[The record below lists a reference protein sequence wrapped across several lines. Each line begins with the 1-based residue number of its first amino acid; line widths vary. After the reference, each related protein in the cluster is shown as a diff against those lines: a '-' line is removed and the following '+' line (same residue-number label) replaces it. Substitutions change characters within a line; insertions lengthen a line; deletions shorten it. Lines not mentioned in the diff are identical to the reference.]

1 MNLTRMKRPGLLAGA
16 IVLPVVMVVVLGV
29 LSSAVVAGPE
39 DVAATGKTVVE
50 QPERAVPVA
59 AQSASAQE
67 GFVLRFDPVQESF
80 ETFRVP
86 TDGANPHSL
95 DVVSNGTS
103 RDVWFTEPGADK
115 IGRLVY
121 TATNDYAV
129 YEYAVTAGGEPLN
142 LAVDGERGVVWFT
155 ERAGNRIGRLEIGSG
170 SSATYS
176 GFAVPMANSRPSGI
190 DLAPDG
196 SVWFSEMAA
205 DQIGHLVVTSTS
217 DFDMAEYEIPQ
228 FTGLPSES
236 APYGIYVENPDRI
249 WFAETAR
256 DQLVRFQPS
265 TYPFDK
271 KAAFV
276 GAGRPGES
284 GGYLYNLTY
293 NPTNSLLWVTELVGN
308 RVTFYYPG
316 TLPGLQYPVPTANS
330 RPYDLAV
337 DSTGTLWFSEQ
348 RGGKLGMLVRAG
360 AGAGYTITQ
369 EYAVPLANARP
380 EGVAVDS
387 QDKVWLA
394 ASSWQK
400 VYLPLV
406 GKNFP
411 PAPPLFGIQTYWP
424 IDGTHGLPEMAD
436 ADAEWVRLML
446 NWVSVEPSDTTPENF
461 NWTMFD
467 GWFGNLHAAGIRPV
481 VTIQGNPSW
490 AARYGGGPVYAEHM
504 EDLLEFVGALVER
517 YDGDGID
524 DAPGSPVVN
533 HWELYNEPDNGSVL
547 LAEHGYGYWG
557 HNGAGYADL
566 LRRVGPVIKA
576 ANPKAQVLNGG
587 IAYERFED
595 AGEGPYV
602 RRFVDDFLAAGG
614 GQYIDIFNFHYYPTF
629 ANRWAPYGPGVI
641 GKTTFL
647 RDRLRS
653 YGVAVPL
660 ACTEIGT
667 HSDPSLGGSNES
679 QSRYVVQA
687 FVRSMAA
694 DLRIVTWFALRDI
707 VEGFPYAYGL
717 LDVYF
722 QPKPAYDA
730 FDVLTE
736 QLSGAS
742 FRRRLGA
749 NETGTS
755 AIEGYVLSQGERN
768 VYVVWAND
776 AGTYTMEVPTPA
788 LERVDKLGASQ
799 MVLDAAD
806 GVTDGVVRV
815 AVGPSPVYLKFEP

>member
-1 MNLTRMKRPGLLAGA
+1 MTSLTMMKRPGLVAGA
-16 IVLPVVMVVVLGV
+16 IVLPIAIVVLLAV

-39 DVAATGKTVVE
+39 DAAVGEKVAPVRSTGVE
-50 QPERAVPVA
+50 LAPAERD
-59 AQSASAQE
+59 SAQV
-67 GFVLRFDPVQESF
+67 GRVLRFDPVGESF
-80 ETFRVP
+80 ESFTVP
-86 TDGANPHSL
+86 TGGASPHSV
-95 DVVSNGTS
+95 DVVSNSTNL
-103 RDVWFTEPGADK
+103 DVWFTEPEADK

-121 TATNDYAV
+121 TATNDYAF
-129 YEYAVTAGGEPLN
+129 YEYPVSAGGEPLN
-142 LAVDGERGVVWFT
+142 LVADGERGLVWFT
-155 ERAGNRIGRLEIGSG
+155 ERAGNRIGRLELDSG
-170 SSATYS
+170 GAPYV
-176 GFAVPMANSRPSGI
+176 GFGVPTANSRPAGI

-196 SVWFSEMAA
+196 SVWFTEMGA
-205 DQIGHLVVTSTS
+205 DQIGHLVVTSTT
-217 DFDMAEYEIPQ
+217 DFDLAEYEIPQ
-228 FTGLPSES
+228 FSGLPSAS
-236 APYGIYVENPDRI
+236 DPYGIYVENPDRI

-271 KAAFV
+271 EAAFA
-276 GAGRPGES
+276 GAGQLQES

-293 NPTNSLLWVTELVGN
+293 DPANSLLWVSELLGN
-308 RVTFYYPG
+308 RVSFYFPG
-316 TLPGLQYPVPTANS
+316 TLPGLQYPVPTPNS
-330 RPYDLAV
+330 RPYDLAA
-337 DSTGTLWFSEQ
+337 DSAGTLWFSEQ
-348 RGGKLGMLVRAG
+348 RGGKLGKLVRVG
-360 AGAGYTITQ
+360 AGFTITQ
-369 EYAVPLANARP
+369 EYAVPLPNARP
-380 EGVAVDS
+380 EGVAVDA

-394 ASSWQK
+394 ASSWEK

-411 PAPPLFGIQTYWP
+411 PPPPLFGIQTYWP
-424 IDGTHGLPEMAD
+424 VDGTHGLQEMV
-436 ADAEWVRLML
+436 DAETRWLRLTL
-446 NWVSVEPSDTTPENF
+446 NWTGIEPTDTTPENF
-461 NWTMFD
+461 YWTTLD
-467 GWFGNLHAAGIRPV
+467 RWFGNLHAAGIRPV

-490 AARYGGGPVYAEHM
+490 AARYGGGPVYPERM
-504 EDLLEFVGALVER
+504 GDFLEFVGALVER
-517 YDGDGID
+517 YDGDGVD

-533 HWELYNEPDNGSVL
+533 YWEFYNEPDNGSVL
-547 LAEHGYGYWG
+547 LAEYGYGYWG

-566 LRRVGPVIKA
+566 LRQVWPVIKT

-602 RRFVDDFLAAGG
+602 RRFIDDFLAAGG
-614 GQYIDIFNFHYYPTF
+614 GRYIDIFNFHYYPTF
-629 ANRWAPYGPGVI
+629 AERWAPYGQGVI

-647 RDRLRS
+647 RNTLKG

-730 FDVLTE
+730 FDVLAE
-736 QLSGAS
+736 QLAGAS
-742 FRRRLGA
+742 FRRRLGT
-749 NETGTS
+749 NDTGTS
-755 AIEGYVLSQGERN
+755 AVEGYVFAHGVQN
-768 VYVVWAND
+768 VYVLWAND
-776 AGTYTMEVPTPA
+776 GGTYTMQVPA
-788 LERVDKLGASQ
+788 LVLERVDKFGASQ
-799 MVLDAAD
+799 MMLDSAD
-806 GVTDGVVRV
+806 GIADGVVRV
-815 AVGPSPVYLKFEP
+815 AVGPSPVYLRFEP